1 MLFLCFQVV
10 MCTLDSIDRRAPHE
24 KYATV
29 IIVHRFTG
37 VLLFELVADFTLGSI
52 RCFQTDSLRCESRI
66 DCRLCNIVNC
76 KIHSTGICLE
86 QLALHGLW
94 LP

>member
-1 MLFLCFQVV
+1 